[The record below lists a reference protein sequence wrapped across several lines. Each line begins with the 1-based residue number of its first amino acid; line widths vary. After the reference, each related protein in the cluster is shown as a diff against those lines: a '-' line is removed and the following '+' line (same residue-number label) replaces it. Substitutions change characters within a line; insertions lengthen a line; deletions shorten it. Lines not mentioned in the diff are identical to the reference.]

1 MANILTVAETGSTND
16 ALASMALEGAA
27 EGLWLRAERQTGGK
41 GRLGRAWVSPPGNL
55 HASSLVRVQP
65 GDPPAPTLALVAV
78 VALHEVAS
86 IYAPG
91 VQIKWPNDLLFD
103 GAKLAGILLERSG
116 DRIVA
121 GFGVNLARAPGISSR
136 KTAALTPTADI
147 TPRAFAPLLAG
158 RFAQLLAAWRS
169 SEPGEF
175 AQAWLSRAHPV
186 GTLLEV
192 HSGPGD
198 RVTGTFEGIEPDG
211 AMRIRR
217 DGAIDIIRAGD
228 VTLA

>member
-1 MANILTVAETGSTND
+1 MWETIAGNFHGST
-16 ALASMALEGAA
+16 
-27 EGLWLRAERQTGGK
+27 
-41 GRLGRAWVSPPGNL
+41 
-55 HASSLVRVQP
+55 LVKVMP
-65 GDPPAPTLALVAV
+65 DDPPAPALALVAGL
-78 VALHEVAS
+78 ALIEAVEDT
-86 IYAPG
+86 APNAPLSL
-91 VQIKWPNDLLFD
+91 KWPNDLMLGD
-103 GAKLAGILLERSG
+103 AKLAGILLERSG